1 MSIRLYIGNL
11 PKELERQELD
21 AVFSGVENMSLST
34 KIITDRKTGKCRGF
48 GFVTVQTD
56 EQADEIIEKFN
67 GITLKDSVL
76 KIEKALPRNK
86 GGKGDGT
93 EEDMETQDTAEAPSH
108 STSASSNNRKKNKS
122 SKRNNPP
129 SSAKA
134 TDSGSFQPDPR
145 WASQLEKL
153 KERLAAQTTNV

>member
-21 AVFSGVENMSLST
+21 AVFSDAGDISLST

-56 EQADEIIEKFN
+56 DHADQIIEKFN
-67 GITLKDSVL
+67 GITLKDSVI

-86 GGKGDGT
+86 GGKGDG
-93 EEDMETQDTAEAPSH
+93 EGEDLEVQESPEN
-108 STSASSNNRKKNKS
+108 TSQNGSNRKKGKA
-122 SKRNNPP
+122 KRNTNSHASTSKTPD
-129 SSAKA
+129 
-134 TDSGSFQPDPR
+134 TGSFQPDPR
-145 WASQLEKL
+145 WASKLEQL
-153 KERLAAQTTNV
+153 KEMLATQTTNV